1 MYAPTI
7 IDLEFTNSDIEFL
20 VDIVLP
26 LYEDRDLIRSAIRE
40 DQNLRDS
47 IVSDNRVFRHIQ
59 QDDGILLKISPTLY
73 FEVLLRKAHQTM
85 SSNIYT
91 FEVLGK
97 ESIPVFDS
105 SSVFEYLKTPKILEY
120 LAHMLSSFTKIQSF
134 VIPVRTGRGIRRRIR
149 FNDMDLDSLIK
160 FAATVDEGERF
171 HYYKRIG
178 DVCLFLNGFF
188 QNHTH
193 SGLKIPGVVDG
204 SKRMKRSYE
213 DYETEGRRFYSLAE
227 KHDTAARMELQTIF
241 SSLKNNF
248 TTAKKPLQFIS
259 LYYLNSKK
267 FDLFGYQG

>member
-26 LYEDRDLIRSAIRE
+26 LHEDRDLIRSAIRE

-47 IVSDNRVFRHIQ
+47 IVSDIRVFRHIQ
-59 QDDGILLKISPTLY
+59 QDDGILLKISPRLY

-160 FAATVDEGERF
+160 LAATVDEAERF

-193 SGLKIPGVVDG
+193 SVLKVPGLVDG

-213 DYETEGRRFYSLAE
+213 DYEIEGRRFYSLAE
-227 KHDTAARMELQTIF
+227 KHDTAARLELKTIF

-248 TTAKKPLQFIS
+248 TIAKKPLQFIS
-259 LYYLNSKK
+259 FYYLNSKK

>member
-47 IVSDNRVFRHIQ
+47 IVSDIRVFRHIQ
-59 QDDGILLKISPTLY
+59 QDDGILLKISPRLY

-105 SSVFEYLKTPKILEY
+105 SSVFEYLKTPKIIEKTLY
-120 LAHMLSSFTKIQSF
+120 IPRIFVSFWKKKNAGIKMIDSRAIFRIFVRIQE
-134 VIPVRTGRGIRRRIR
+134 PPHPDPTDKKRRPR
-149 FNDMDLDSLIK
+149 N
-160 FAATVDEGERF
+160 
-171 HYYKRIG
+171 
-178 DVCLFLNGFF
+178 
-188 QNHTH
+188 
-193 SGLKIPGVVDG
+193 
-204 SKRMKRSYE
+204 
-213 DYETEGRRFYSLAE
+213 
-227 KHDTAARMELQTIF
+227 
-241 SSLKNNF
+241 
-248 TTAKKPLQFIS
+248 
-259 LYYLNSKK
+259 
-267 FDLFGYQG
+267 

>member
-47 IVSDNRVFRHIQ
+47 IVSDIRVFRHIQ
-59 QDDGILLKISPTLY
+59 QDDGILLKISPRLY

-105 SSVFEYLKTPKILEY
+105 SSVFEYLKTSAPGIFGTTAIKWN
-120 LAHMLSSFTKIQSF
+120 FTKFLVDQ
-134 VIPVRTGRGIRRRIR
+134 TGSNVKR
-149 FNDMDLDSLIK
+149 FAPI
-160 FAATVDEGERF
+160 TTP
-171 HYYKRIG
+171 
-178 DVCLFLNGFF
+178 
-188 QNHTH
+188 QN
-193 SGLKIPGVVDG
+193 I
-204 SKRMKRSYE
+204 
-213 DYETEGRRFYSLAE
+213 E
-227 KHDTAARMELQTIF
+227 KHIL
-241 SSLKNNF
+241 
-248 TTAKKPLQFIS
+248 PL
-259 LYYLNSKK
+259 LE
-267 FDLFGYQG
+267 D

>member
-1 MYAPTI
+1 MFRNYESYIPEKFAQGK
-7 IDLEFTNSDIEFL
+7 IEYL
-20 VDIVLP
+20 WGSRNAKDQ
-26 LYEDRDLIRSAIRE
+26 RE
-40 DQNLRDS
+40 R
-47 IVSDNRVFRHIQ
+47 IEEI
-59 QDDGILLKISPTLY
+59 
-73 FEVLLRKAHQTM
+73 FEQFPENAVK
-85 SSNIYT
+85 
-91 FEVLGK
+91 
-97 ESIPVFDS
+97 
-105 SSVFEYLKTPKILEY
+105 VFEYLKTPKILEY

-193 SGLKIPGVVDG
+193 SVLKIPGLVDG

>member
-47 IVSDNRVFRHIQ
+47 IVSDIRVFRHIQ
-59 QDDGILLKISPTLY
+59 QDDGILLKISPRLY

-91 FEVLGK
+91 FEILGK

-105 SSVFEYLKTPKILEY
+105 SNVFEYLKTPKILEY

-193 SGLKIPGVVDG
+193 SVLKIPGLVDG

-213 DYETEGRRFYSLAE
+213 DYETEGRRFYGLAE

-267 FDLFGYQG
+267 FELFGYQG